1 MPVPKMPLSP
11 ILEFRGTPRFVLERR
26 LGKGAMGVVYL
37 ARDVERGTKVAL
49 KALSRLDADGL
60 ACIKNEFRSLSDLLH
75 PNLVTLHELVSEDGH
90 WFLTMEV
97 VEGVNFLAWV
107 RGVQEV
113 AAPDA
118 GTLPRQNAGHL
129 PTETLTQ
136 PALAATRT
144 MKSAG
149 LAATL
154 ASGRL
159 APAPPW
165 PALESRLTPWCD
177 LDRLRGAL
185 RQLVEGVS
193 AIHAAG
199 KLHRDLKPS
208 NVLVTP
214 SGRLVI
220 LDFGL
225 ALARG
230 LSGSPAVAGTPAYMA
245 PEQLSPNAV
254 TPASDW
260 YAVGTMVYEAL
271 TGQLPY
277 QGGLSDILKAKCL
290 RLPPPPSS
298 RVQGIPEELERLCLA
313 CLSVSPEQRPTGED
327 FLRWLDGGRN
337 RAVPTVD
344 ELPLLGREEWLA
356 QLHQAFEVS
365 RQGRAVT
372 VYVSGHS
379 GMGKSALIHHFVGE
393 LCRSS
398 EVLVLSGRCYE
409 RESVP
414 YKAWDSLIDAL
425 AEHLESLPPA
435 QTQSLLGADGHALA
449 RIFPTLRRFE
459 CLGASPET
467 LAPEVENQAE
477 SRLRAFRAL
486 KEILCELARQR
497 PLVLCLED
505 LQWGDVDSARLMA
518 SLLSS
523 SEPPQMLL
531 LCTFRSEEEQ
541 RSGFF
546 QTLRAF
552 LDSGSFDLGEQ
563 RRVELGRLAPE
574 AGARLAR
581 ALLGPRGAAMGELP
595 AVISQEA
602 EGSPFFIGLLARHV
616 LAREEISETAL
627 RGLSMEGVLLEY
639 VRQLPEDARRLL
651 NVLSVAS
658 RPLEQNVAVAAAAL
672 ASDAATTLGLLR
684 AAHLVRT
691 HGARA
696 RDLVEPYHDRVRE
709 AVVGALGEALL
720 RECHQCLADALE
732 ANGADPEVLAV
743 HWEGAGDLPRAR
755 TYVLL
760 AAERAEATLAF
771 DHAARLYQRALSWHG
786 TDDTQ
791 VLHLRLANALVNAGR
806 GAEAA
811 PLLLAAAV
819 GRPDAEAVD
828 LRRRAAEQFM
838 VSGHIDEGVEVLRG
852 VLAWARVP
860 YPETAFRATL
870 TLAARFAQI
879 QLRGTDFHERSA
891 EALSAD
897 ELLPIDICHSA
908 GRGLALVDT
917 LRGGAFFGTALLSA
931 LECGEP
937 RRVALGLS
945 HYATILALQGLAG
958 YPRAKQMLEQAQA
971 LGQRLDDPLVLGTVG
986 ICRAAVEMCLSHW
999 RVTVEHATAASA
1011 LLRNQCTGAPFEIEA
1026 GVVFSEVSLLWMGKL
1041 HELARFVD
1049 AHIRTALERGDLFA
1063 ATYARM
1069 HTWYTPLAADDVT
1082 HASEAMRDSIGRWS
1096 HRGFHVMH
1104 FWALYGETQYA
1115 LYAGDTAGAWERLN
1129 RTWPD
1134 MVQSNILRIQFHRI
1148 PMTLLRGSAAI
1159 AAASARP
1166 TGERKALLASAEKEA
1181 VRLDKERTGVASASA
1196 SLLRACLLAAQGQ
1209 SHRALEPLDAAVRG
1223 FVAADMMLHAACARR
1238 RMGQLMGGS
1247 GGRALIEA
1255 ADATLRG
1262 QSIRNPARWTAL
1274 YTPGFSESGA
1284 A

>member
-1 MPVPKMPLSP
+1 MNP
-11 ILEFRGTPRFVLERR
+11 ILEFRGTSRFVLERC
-26 LGKGAMGVVYL
+26 LGRGAMGVVYL
-37 ARDVERGTKVAL
+37 AQDVERGTKVAL

-60 ACIKNEFRSLSDLLH
+60 ACIKNEFRSISDLLH
-75 PNLVTLHELVSEDGH
+75 PNLVSLHELVSEDGH

-107 RGVQEV
+107 RGAQEM
-113 AAPDA
+113 AAPD
-118 GTLPRQNAGHL
+118 TRRLPNGKAEHL
-129 PTETLTQ
+129 STETFAKPSLT
-136 PALAATRT
+136 ATRT

-149 LAATL
+149 LMAAL
-154 ASGRL
+154 GEGRL
-159 APAPPW
+159 TAAPPLSA
-165 PALESRLTPWCD
+165 PGSRPTPWCD
-177 LDRLRGAL
+177 LDRLRSAL

-225 ALARG
+225 ALAQG

-260 YAVGTMVYEAL
+260 YAVGTMIYEAL
-271 TGQLPY
+271 TGQLPF
-277 QGGLSDILKAKCL
+277 QGALSDILKDKCL
-290 RLPPPPSS
+290 RLPPPPSL

-313 CLSVSPEQRPTGED
+313 CLSVSPAQRPAGQD
-327 FLRWLDGGRN
+327 FLRWLDGGGN
-337 RAVPTVD
+337 RAVPTRDALV
-344 ELPLLGREEWLA
+344 LLGREGLLA

-372 VYVSGHS
+372 VYVSGRS
-379 GMGKSALIHHFVGE
+379 GMGKSALIQHFADALRHRGE
-393 LCRSS
+393 A
-398 EVLVLSGRCYE
+398 LVLSGRCYE

-425 AEHLESLPPA
+425 AEHLEGLPPE
-435 QTQSLLGADGHALA
+435 QTKSLLGTDVHALA
-449 RIFPTLRRFE
+449 RVFPTLRRFE
-459 CLGASPET
+459 GLGAFPET
-467 LAPEVENQAE
+467 RAPEIENQAE
-477 SRLRAFRAL
+477 SRLRSFRAL
-486 KEILCELARQR
+486 KKILCELTRQR
-497 PLVLCLED
+497 PLVLCLDD

-518 SLLSS
+518 SLLSQPS
-523 SEPPQMLL
+523 PPQMLL
-531 LCTFRSEEEQ
+531 LCSFRSEEEQ

-546 QTLRAF
+546 QTLREF
-552 LDSGSFDLGEQ
+552 IDSRSIDLGEQ
-563 RRVELGRLAPE
+563 RRLELGRLSPE
-574 AGARLAR
+574 AGILLAR
-581 ALLGPRGAAMGELP
+581 ALLGPRGAAAGDLP
-595 AVISQEA
+595 EVISQEA
-602 EGSPFFIGLLARHV
+602 EGSPFFIDLLARHV
-616 LAREEISETAL
+616 LTREEIGEVVL

-639 VRQLPEDARRLL
+639 VRLLPEDARRLL

-658 RPLEQNVAVAAAAL
+658 RPLEQNVAVAAASL
-672 ASDAATTLGLLR
+672 TSDAATTLGVLR
-684 AAHLVRT
+684 ASHLVRT

-709 AVVGALGEALL
+709 AVAGALGEALL
-720 RECHQCLADALE
+720 RECHQRLADALE

-743 HWEGAGDLPRAR
+743 HLEGAGDLLRAR

-771 DHAARLYQRALSWHG
+771 DHAARLYQRALSWTG
-786 TDDTQ
+786 TDDTERLQ
-791 VLHLRLANALVNAGR
+791 LRLASALVNAGR

-811 PLLLAAAV
+811 PLLLEAAR
-819 GRPDAEAVD
+819 GRSDAEAVD
-828 LRRRAAEQFM
+828 LRRRAAEQFL
-838 VSGHIDEGVEVLRG
+838 VSGHIDDGIEVLRE

-860 YPETAFRATL
+860 YPETAFRASL

-879 QLRGTDFHERSA
+879 QLRGTEFRERPA
-891 EALSAD
+891 GTLSAG

-917 LRGGAFFGTALLSA
+917 LRGGGFFATGLLRA
-931 LECGEP
+931 LESGEP
-937 RRVALGLS
+937 RRVALSLS
-945 HYATILALQGLAG
+945 NYATIVALQGLAG
-958 YPRAKQMLEQAQA
+958 YPRARQMLEQSQE
-971 LGQRLDDPLVLGTVG
+971 LGERLDDPLVLGTVG

-999 RVTVEHATAASA
+999 RLTVEHATAASA
-1011 LLRNQCTGAPFEIEA
+1011 LLRKHSSGAPFEIEA

-1049 AHIRTALERGDLFA
+1049 VHVRTALERGDLFA

-1082 HASEAMRDSIGRWS
+1082 HASQSMRDTIGRWS

-1115 LYAGDTAGAWERLN
+1115 LYAGDAEGAWERLN
-1129 RTWPD
+1129 QTWPTLE
-1134 MVQSNILRIQFHRI
+1134 QSNLLRIQFHRI
-1148 PMTLLRGSAAI
+1148 PMTLLRGSTAV
-1159 AAASARP
+1159 AAARARP
-1166 TGERKALLASAEKEA
+1166 ADERKALFAAAEKDA
-1181 VRLDKERTGVASASA
+1181 VRLDKERTGVADASA
-1196 SLLRACLLAAQGQ
+1196 SLLRACILAAQG
-1209 SHRALEPLDAAVRG
+1209 HPHKALAPLKAAAGG
-1223 FVAADMMLHAACARR
+1223 FDAADMVLHAACARR
-1238 RMGQLMGGS
+1238 RMGQCVGGDE
-1247 GGRALIEA
+1247 GRALIEA
-1255 ADATLRG
+1255 ADAVMG
-1262 QSIRNPARWTAL
+1262 EQSIRNPARWTAL
-1274 YTPGFSESGA
+1274 YVPGFNESVES
-1284 A
+1284 